1 MLKQPYLV
9 LIIERD
15 RERGEREMSQM
26 LSSLSETFWNE
37 NPF

>member
-9 LIIERD
+9 LIIERE
-15 RERGEREMSQM
+15 REEREMSQM

>member
-9 LIIERD
+9 LIIE